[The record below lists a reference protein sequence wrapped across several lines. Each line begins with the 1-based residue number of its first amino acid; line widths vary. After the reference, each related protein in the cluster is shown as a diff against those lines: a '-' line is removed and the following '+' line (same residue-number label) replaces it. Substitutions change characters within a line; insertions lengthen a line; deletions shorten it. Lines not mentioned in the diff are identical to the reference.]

1 MTREPKY
8 PAWLLWLWEKGPLGL
23 LIALAAIIVPI
34 SGLAWYLDSRLRDI
48 EDQLR
53 FEPPPRYS
61 PPDLEARAATG
72 LSEDRLT
79 EGQVVYVP
87 AYSHVYYHG
96 GRPCLLETLLSIRNT
111 DPSRPI
117 YIGSVRYYDTG
128 GELKTT
134 YVRQPVRLRPLE
146 TLEFLVEEQDT
157 AGGSGAN
164 FIVEWMA
171 EEPVSEPLIETV
183 MVGSVGTHGVSFAR
197 SGRALPPVT
206 QSPAGKSEP
215 KP

>member
-1 MTREPKY
+1 MAGEPKY
-8 PAWLLWLWEKGPLGL
+8 PPWVLWLWARGPLGL
-23 LIALAAIIVPI
+23 LISLTAIMVPVL
-34 SGLAWYLDSRLRDI
+34 GLAWYFDHRLRDL
-48 EDQLR
+48 EEQLR

-72 LSEDRLT
+72 LPEDRLVQRQT
-79 EGQVVYVP
+79 VYVP

-111 DPSRPI
+111 DASRPI
-117 YIGSVRYYDTG
+117 YVGSVRYYDTR
-128 GELKTT
+128 GELKIT
-134 YVRQPVRLRPLE
+134 YVRQPVRLKPLE

-197 SGRALPPVT
+197 SGRALNPAV
-206 QSPAGKSEP
+206 QSPVGQTEP
-215 KP
+215 SP